1 MQELIKELIEKVGI
15 TEDQAL
21 KSVDTIKTFIQSKL
35 PPMMHGLVDNF
46 LNPQAKAEDSSD
58 FMG

>member
-1 MQELIKELIEKVGI
+1 MQELIKELIDKVGL

>member
-1 MQELIKELIEKVGI
+1 MQELIKELIDKVGL

-46 LNPQAKAEDSSD
+46 LNPQSKAEDSSD